1 MNHRYGPENGGF
13 SDYFKNYV
21 HTRGLEIDDKQ
32 TPPSEISEPKEED
45 SSSNEKSGFFL
56 FQIIKSMLQRNR

>member
-1 MNHRYGPENGGF
+1 MNHRYRPENGGF

-32 TPPSEISEPKEED
+32 TPTSEISEQKEENVPA
-45 SSSNEKSGFFL
+45 NEKSGFFL
-56 FQIIKSMLQRNR
+56 FQIIKNMLKNTR